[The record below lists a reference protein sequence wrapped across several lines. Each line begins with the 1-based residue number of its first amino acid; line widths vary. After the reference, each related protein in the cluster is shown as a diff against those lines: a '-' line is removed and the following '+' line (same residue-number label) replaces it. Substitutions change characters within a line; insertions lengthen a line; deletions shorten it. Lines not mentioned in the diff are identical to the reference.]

1 MIYGNIN
8 PGQSKQG
15 ESLPMKSVEMKKLG
29 HLMLDLETMGKKSNS
44 VICSIGAVEFDIETG
59 DIGREFYRR
68 VDIKSCLD
76 IGLTVDGSTIE
87 WWLNQNEKARK
98 AISTGE
104 SLSITQALFEFTDFI
119 KTIGGKQLQIWGN
132 AARFDIGIL
141 EDAYFMCNTFLPD
154 TIKINIPWDFR
165 LERDVRTLVSFAP
178 KVKEHYPSLGTEH
191 NPIDDC
197 KFQIGYCSAIWQKLN
212 PV

>member
-1 MIYGNIN
+1 MIYGRIN

-15 ESLPMKSVEMKKLG
+15 ESIPMKSVELKKLG
-29 HLMLDLETMGKKSNS
+29 HLMLDLETMGNKSNS
-44 VICSIGAVEFDIETG
+44 VICSIGAIEFDIETG
-59 DIGREFYRR
+59 DTGREFYTR
-68 VDIKSCLD
+68 VDIQSCLD

-87 WWLNQNEKARK
+87 WWLNQNEKART
-98 AISTGE
+98 AISGGKFMD
-104 SLSITQALFEFTDFI
+104 IIQALCEFSKFI
-119 KTIGGKQLQIWGN
+119 EIIGGKQLQIWGN
-132 AARFDIGIL
+132 AARFDLGIL
-141 EDAYFMCNTFLPD
+141 EDAYCA
-154 TIKINIPWDFR
+154 IKINIPWDFR

-212 PV
+212 PA